1 MNIQPTTF
9 TASDVENWVKSS
21 YSNNGGN
28 CLEVSK
34 DLPGVVPVRD
44 SKNFR
49 GPILVA
55 SEAAWGAFV
64 EHVKH

>member
-1 MNIQPTTF
+1 MKKIDLTD
-9 TASDVENWVKSS
+9 AIWIKSS
-21 YSNNGGN
+21 RSNGQSA
-28 CLEVSK
+28 CVEVAFLDEST
-34 DLPGVVPVRD
+34 VPIRD
-44 SKNFR
+44 SKNPY